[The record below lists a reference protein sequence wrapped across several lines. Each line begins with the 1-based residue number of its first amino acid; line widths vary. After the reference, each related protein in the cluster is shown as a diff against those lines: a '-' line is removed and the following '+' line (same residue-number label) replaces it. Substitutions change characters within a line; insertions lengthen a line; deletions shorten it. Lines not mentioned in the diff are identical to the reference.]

1 MLREFFKLEAAG
13 GILLGVAAL
22 GGLILPALIYGYM
35 NWQDAQA
42 MRGWAIPAATDIA
55 FAAGLFFGK
64 QIGIMAFTAFAVAL
78 NLCKLPIG
86 VNWKQ
91 YYGMALLTGIGFT
104 MSLFIGTLA
113 FDEVESQTAVRL
125 GVLLGSA
132 LSGVLGY
139 IMLRIYTKPNLQKK

>member
-1 MLREFFKLEAAG
+1 MDLLLQPITL
-13 GILLGVAAL
+13 GI
-22 GGLILPALIYGYM
+22 
-35 NWQDAQA
+35 
-42 MRGWAIPAATDIA
+42 
-55 FAAGLFFGK
+55 AAGLFFGK

-78 NLCKLPIG
+78 KLCKLPIG

-139 IMLRIYTKPNLQKK
+139 IMLRIYTKPNLQKKQ